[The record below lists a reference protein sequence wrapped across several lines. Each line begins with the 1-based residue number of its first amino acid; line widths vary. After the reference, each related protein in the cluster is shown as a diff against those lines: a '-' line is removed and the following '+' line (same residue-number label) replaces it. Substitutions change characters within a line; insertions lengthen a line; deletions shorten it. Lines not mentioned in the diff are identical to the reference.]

1 MELSNEFDVAAP
13 IDEAWKVL
21 TDLETIAPCM
31 PGAQLTEVEGDDY
44 RGTVKIKVGPI
55 TAKFKG
61 TASFVEQDVAN
72 HRAVLRAKGKDTG
85 GKGNADATITAQLSP
100 AGTGT
105 HVVIATDLNISGRV
119 AQFGRGALADVSSKL
134 LGQFVDCLESNVLGG
149 DGCVGRRRR
158 QRANRAGGSRRLR
171 HHGRHRGG
179 GGRRRSTRVRHPVGR
194 PGRARTQAGEWRVA
208 GREWGPPHRFPGGCA
223 RRPRAD
229 RGGRCREADHPRRA
243 RGRRRDLAASPTRQ
257 VTPATI
263 RPFKRSR
270 ALRALSRADPPG
282 RATSW

>member
-13 IDEAWKVL
+13 IDDAWKVL

-61 TASFVEQDVAN
+61 TASFVEQDVEN

-105 HVVIATDLNISGRV
+105 HVVITTDLNISGRV

-149 DGCVGRRRR
+149 DGASTDTAGSEPAASGAETGAVTAATEEAAVGADPHVSATPSAGPAELGPKPASSVSPGGSGTRRIDSPEAAPVDLVQTAGTDVAKRVIPVVLVVVVVIWLLRRR
-158 QRANRAGGSRRLR
+158 
-171 HHGRHRGG
+171 GR
-179 GGRRRSTRVRHPVGR
+179 
-194 PGRARTQAGEWRVA
+194 
-208 GREWGPPHRFPGGCA
+208 
-223 RRPRAD
+223 
-229 RGGRCREADHPRRA
+229 
-243 RGRRRDLAASPTRQ
+243 
-257 VTPATI
+257 
-263 RPFKRSR
+263 
-270 ALRALSRADPPG
+270 
-282 RATSW
+282 

>member
-13 IDEAWKVL
+13 IDDAWKVL

-105 HVVIATDLNISGRV
+105 HVVIDTDLAISGRV

-134 LGQFVDCLESNVLGG
+134 LGQFVDCLQARIGSGPDSEAGSADASDGPGTSPEAPPTGAPSAAPPVASVPDPVAARTAPRTPPSPAKDDALDLGATVLPILARTYWRQVAGALL
-149 DGCVGRRRR
+149 VLVVVWRVLRRRR
-158 QRANRAGGSRRLR
+158 
-171 HHGRHRGG
+171 
-179 GGRRRSTRVRHPVGR
+179 
-194 PGRARTQAGEWRVA
+194 
-208 GREWGPPHRFPGGCA
+208 
-223 RRPRAD
+223 
-229 RGGRCREADHPRRA
+229 
-243 RGRRRDLAASPTRQ
+243 
-257 VTPATI
+257 
-263 RPFKRSR
+263 
-270 ALRALSRADPPG
+270 
-282 RATSW
+282 

>member
-13 IDEAWKVL
+13 IDQAWKVL

-85 GKGNADATITAQLSP
+85 GKGNADATITAQLNP

-105 HVVIATDLNISGRV
+105 HVVITTDLNISGRV

-149 DGCVGRRRR
+149 DGASTDTAGSEPAASGAETGAVTAATEEAAVGADPHVSATPSAGPAELGPKPASSVSPGGSGTRRIDSPEAAPVDLVQTAGTDVAKRVIPVVLVVVVVIWLLRRR
-158 QRANRAGGSRRLR
+158 
-171 HHGRHRGG
+171 GR
-179 GGRRRSTRVRHPVGR
+179 
-194 PGRARTQAGEWRVA
+194 
-208 GREWGPPHRFPGGCA
+208 
-223 RRPRAD
+223 
-229 RGGRCREADHPRRA
+229 
-243 RGRRRDLAASPTRQ
+243 
-257 VTPATI
+257 
-263 RPFKRSR
+263 
-270 ALRALSRADPPG
+270 
-282 RATSW
+282 

>member
-13 IDEAWKVL
+13 IDDAWKVL

-61 TASFVEQDVAN
+61 TASFVEQDVEN

-105 HVVIATDLNISGRV
+105 HVVITTDLNISGRV

-149 DGCVGRRRR
+149 DGDGASPDVTSSEPIVPAADPAPTATTDATEEAAVGADPHVSATPSAGPAELGPKPASAVSPGGSGARRIDSPEAAPVDLVQTAGTDVAKRIIPVVLVVVVVIWLLRRRR
-158 QRANRAGGSRRLR
+158 S
-171 HHGRHRGG
+171 
-179 GGRRRSTRVRHPVGR
+179 
-194 PGRARTQAGEWRVA
+194 
-208 GREWGPPHRFPGGCA
+208 
-223 RRPRAD
+223 
-229 RGGRCREADHPRRA
+229 
-243 RGRRRDLAASPTRQ
+243 
-257 VTPATI
+257 
-263 RPFKRSR
+263 
-270 ALRALSRADPPG
+270 
-282 RATSW
+282 

>member
-13 IDEAWKVL
+13 IDDAWKVL

-105 HVVIATDLNISGRV
+105 HVVIDTDLAISGRV

-134 LGQFVDCLESNVLGG
+134 LGQFVDCLETNVLGG
-149 DGCVGRRRR
+149 DGSASADNASSEPAPAADAAATTAATAEAAVGADPHVSATPSAGPAELGPTPAPSDDGAAGTVRKIDAPEAAPVDLVDAAGGAAAKRVVPLVVIVLVVVFVLRRRR
-158 QRANRAGGSRRLR
+158 
-171 HHGRHRGG
+171 
-179 GGRRRSTRVRHPVGR
+179 RRS
-194 PGRARTQAGEWRVA
+194 
-208 GREWGPPHRFPGGCA
+208 
-223 RRPRAD
+223 
-229 RGGRCREADHPRRA
+229 
-243 RGRRRDLAASPTRQ
+243 
-257 VTPATI
+257 
-263 RPFKRSR
+263 
-270 ALRALSRADPPG
+270 
-282 RATSW
+282 